1 MWRPRP
7 PKRALTQAPMH
18 ADVERLMAQL
28 LTDRA
33 LRERFIT
40 DPAAVAREGGL
51 SPQEAEAAA
60 KIPIADLLTAA
71 RSYDFK
77 RAAKSRDGRPHRLL
91 AWWRAV
97 WR

>member
-1 MWRPRP
+1 
-7 PKRALTQAPMH
+7 
-18 ADVERLMAQL
+18 MARL

-33 LRERFIT
+33 LRERFVA

-51 SPQEAEAAA
+51 SPQESEAVA

-77 RAAKSRDGRPHRLL
+77 RAATRRDGRPHRLL
-91 AWWRAV
+91 AWWRAM